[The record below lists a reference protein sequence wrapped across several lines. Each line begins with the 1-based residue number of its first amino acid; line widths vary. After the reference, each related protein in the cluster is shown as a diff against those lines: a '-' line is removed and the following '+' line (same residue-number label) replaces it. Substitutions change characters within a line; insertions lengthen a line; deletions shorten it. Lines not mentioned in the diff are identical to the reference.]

1 MSYFAACA
9 RVTAKDDAVALTHD
23 TKVWLMVTFLLYSLL
38 EFTMT
43 NEEPL
48 PKKVS
53 VL

>member
-1 MSYFAACA
+1 MLAMVVRGPNNDSACFFYA
-9 RVTAKDDAVALTHD
+9 
-23 TKVWLMVTFLLYSLL
+23 

-53 VL
+53 LKAVAFVFIFQYCMKK